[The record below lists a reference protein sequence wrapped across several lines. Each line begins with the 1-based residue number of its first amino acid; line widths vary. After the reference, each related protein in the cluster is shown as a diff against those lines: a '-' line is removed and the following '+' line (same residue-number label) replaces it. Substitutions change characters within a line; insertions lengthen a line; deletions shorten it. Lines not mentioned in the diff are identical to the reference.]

1 MAAFS
6 LTPSHPHLTNQK
18 RRFSLGR
25 VSGGGQQTA
34 ARTGPAG
41 VDFLV
46 SLCGPCA
53 DASTVKVEDSL
64 FYIIFPTQPHS
75 ALGLVCAQ
83 LNFLVLC
90 RRYLHL
96 SS

>member
-46 SLCGPCA
+46 SLCGLFA

-75 ALGLVCAQ
+75 ALGLAATQGPWLSVCTVEFPGA
-83 LNFLVLC
+83 V
-90 RRYLHL
+90 
-96 SS
+96 